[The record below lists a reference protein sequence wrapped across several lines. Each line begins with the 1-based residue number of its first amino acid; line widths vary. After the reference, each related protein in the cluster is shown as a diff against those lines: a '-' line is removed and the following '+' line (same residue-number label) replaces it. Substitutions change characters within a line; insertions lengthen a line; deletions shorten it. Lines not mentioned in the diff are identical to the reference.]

1 MRQVHTSISI
11 AAPPDRVWRI
21 LIDFASWA
29 EWNTLM
35 TISGE
40 ARAGAALHFRPN
52 VKGARKRGYIAHV
65 IRCETGRELV
75 WRGGPFRA
83 QALGWGE
90 HWFRLE
96 AVAEGTLFE
105 HGEDFGGLLTIV
117 LPRPFFAFFETSYAA
132 FNLAL
137 KTHAEAA

>member
-11 AAPPDRVWRI
+11 AVPPDHVWRI

-65 IRCETGRELV
+65 VRCEAGRELV
-75 WRGGPFRA
+75 WRGAPFWA

-90 HWFRLE
+90 HWFRLD
-96 AVAEGTLFE
+96 AVAEGTLFR
-105 HGEDFGGLLTIV
+105 HGEDFGGLLTMA
-117 LPRPFFAFFETSYAA
+117 LPKPFFAFLETSYTA

-137 KTHAEAA
+137 KTRVEAA